1 MASIVQSV
9 IFDSKKWSIIDA
21 ANWLLNN
28 DYQVIKIDQPDQFIR
43 FRQVNPKDLKK
54 HGYTNYR
61 TKKLGKSG
69 IELILA
75 FRTTINPPKL
85 MTFAQHS

>member
-9 IFDSKKWSIIDA
+9 IFDSKKWSILDA
-21 ANWLLNN
+21 ANFLLNN
-28 DYQVIKIDQPDQFIR
+28 DYQVIKIDQPDEFIR
-43 FRQVNPKDLKK
+43 FRQISPASLKK
-54 HGYTNYR
+54 KGYTNYR

-85 MTFAQHS
+85 MTY

>member
-9 IFDSKKWSIIDA
+9 IFDSKKWSVLDS

-28 DYQVIKIDQPDQFIR
+28 DYQVIKIDQPNQFIR

-54 HGYTNYR
+54 HGYTEYHN
-61 TKKLGKSG
+61 KKLGRSG
-69 IELILA
+69 IELIIA
-75 FRTTINPPKL
+75 YKPNFENNHNYRK
-85 MTFAQHS
+85 